1 MKVLKLKDFSSSNLH
16 ITPKELM
23 VELSESQD
31 VERATSALVI
41 LLDESRKES
50 WDTMYY
56 ASRLTTSQ
64 MVALCMDIIRTV
76 QDHMR
81 GIIE

>member
-1 MKVLKLKDFSSSNLH
+1 MKVLNIKDFSSSNLH

-23 VELSESQD
+23 QELAEGQD
-31 VERATSALVI
+31 IDKATSALVL
-41 LLDESRKES
+41 LLDTDGKETY
-50 WDTMYY
+50 DTMYY

-64 MVALCMDIIRTV
+64 MVALCMDHIRTI

>member
-16 ITPKELM
+16 VTPKELM
-23 VELSESQD
+23 QELVESQD